1 MISHSRVLAAEVVAL
16 GVAVPHV
23 FVAGTIQEDLA
34 GDALAGEMLG
44 AWIVF
49 FVLANMHAAFEAVAT
64 DGGVLY
70 GQDMESRVLAPVVGL
85 VAVLPY
91 SEGYR
96 LTDLARKQIHSE
108 CVKVATLEDNAAV
121 LGSWCDE
128 HCSWTTAENHSAA
141 AGCAG
146 DWGKVHH
153 WILVGRQTARGG

>member
-1 MISHSRVLAAEVVAL
+1 MISHSWVLAAEVVAL
-16 GVAVPHV
+16 GVAVPHGC
-23 FVAGTIQEDLA
+23 VAGTIRGDLA
-34 GDALAGEMLG
+34 GDALAEGMLG

-70 GQDMESRVLAPVVGL
+70 GRDMGSRVLAPVVGL

-91 SEGYR
+91 REGYR
-96 LTDLARKQIHSE
+96 LADKRIHSE
-108 CVKVATLEDNAAV
+108 CVNVATLEDDAAV

-141 AGCAG
+141 AGSAG
-146 DWGKVHH
+146 DGEKVHH